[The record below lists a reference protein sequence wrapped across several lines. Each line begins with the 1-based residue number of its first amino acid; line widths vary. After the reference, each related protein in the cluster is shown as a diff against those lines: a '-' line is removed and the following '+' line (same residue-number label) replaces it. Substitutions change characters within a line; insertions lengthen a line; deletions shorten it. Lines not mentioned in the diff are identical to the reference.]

1 MSERAGRGEVE
12 ALKHRAP
19 LASSLPKA
27 RAHWPWVIA
36 IIVLTAVFFYPL
48 VFQGKVFSSPDAQAP
63 QGFAVYAERE
73 RAQTGEYP
81 LWNPFIFCG
90 LPSYAA
96 LAYNPDVYFPDWILK
111 PLTSVT
117 PPMLWLIAYYMV
129 GAIGL
134 YFLARDRGAAPG
146 PAALGGLLFALT
158 PNLIAVGAHGHGSQL
173 VNSGLIPV
181 VLLALHR
188 WLSRGR
194 IVWLALLALT
204 IGAQILR
211 GHVQIAYYTWLAVL
225 GYLVF
230 YLLDRRRPSGLFTLA
245 PARALTGV
253 VAALTVGA
261 ALGAVLALPV
271 FAYAPYSIRGGGPGG
286 GVSFDYAT
294 GWSLG
299 LAELGTL
306 FVPAALGF
314 GGETYWGT
322 MPFTDYP
329 NYMGI
334 LTLGLAAC
342 AFLRSGTPPRGARG
356 ATAAVAPGLH
366 PGYFLA
372 LAVFGLVVALGKHFP
387 IYQLFYELLPGWKK
401 FRVPVMVL
409 VLTQLGTAVLAAI
422 GLTRLVS
429 LAGAATGA
437 ALGRRFQWVVLA
449 GLGLALVTVLAAGPI
464 QDRVA
469 AAFRSSPR
477 ISAQYAGEP
486 ERARTLG
493 ILAAKRCQR
502 DLVKG
507 AVLVTLGAAL
517 GWLALTRKIRSDV
530 LVGGMAV
537 LSAADLVPIDRTIM
551 NPLIA
556 PRSALELPAEPDP
569 IARFLLAQS
578 GPFRILP
585 IEEFASNRFAT
596 WGIASAGGYHAA
608 KPVLYQNF
616 MTAVGLDDLSLFRHP
631 ERLRILD
638 LLNVRFL
645 VTGLT
650 ISESERFR
658 LALDGP
664 IKAYENR
671 FAGPRTFLA
680 GRVRVEPNPEAALG
694 QLLNPSFQ
702 LDREAIVAE
711 DPGPVGAMDVTGT
724 ATITRALLNQIT
736 VEVAS
741 SGPALL
747 VLGELDSPG
756 WQATVDGRAAKIVRT
771 DLIFRGVAV
780 SEGAHRVEFRYLTPG
795 LRAGRWLS
803 IGAAILIGCAF
814 LGSLGGRFRRPA
826 AG

>member
-1 MSERAGRGEVE
+1 MSERAGRGEGE
-12 ALKHRAP
+12 AAKRRAP
-19 LASSLPKA
+19 AAAPPALT
-27 RAHWPWVIA
+27 RAHWPWVLA
-36 IIVLTAVFFYPL
+36 IIALVALFFYPL

-63 QGFAVYAERE
+63 QGFAVYAEKE

-90 LPSYAA
+90 VPAYAS

-111 PLTSVT
+111 PLRSLT
-117 PPMLWLIAYYMV
+117 PPMLWLIGYYMI

-134 YFLARDRGAAPG
+134 YFLARDRGAMAG
-146 PAALGGLLFALT
+146 PAALGGILFALT

-188 WLSRGR
+188 WLARGR
-194 IVWLALLALT
+194 IVWLALFALT

-211 GHVQIAYYTWLAVL
+211 GHVQIAYYTWLAVF

-230 YLLDRRRPSGLFTLA
+230 YLLDRRRPSGLFTLR
-245 PARALTGV
+245 PARALIG
-253 VAALTVGA
+253 VAAGLGVGA

-271 FAYAPYSIRGGGPGG
+271 AAYAPYSIRGGGPSG
-286 GVSFDYAT
+286 GVTFDYAT

-299 LAELGTL
+299 LAELATL
-306 FVPAALGF
+306 VVPSALGF

-334 LTLGLAAC
+334 LTLALAAL
-342 AFLRSGTPPRGARG
+342 AFLRVEPPRGARG
-356 ATAAVAPGLH
+356 AAGAAAAVPPGFH

-409 VLTQLGTAVLAAI
+409 VLTQLGTAML
-422 GLTRLVS
+422 
-429 LAGAATGA
+429 A
-437 ALGRRFQWVVLA
+437 ALGLSRLLGLTTSGIGAAFSRRFRVAALI
-449 GLGLALVTVLAAGPI
+449 GLGLTLVCVLASGPI
-464 QDRVA
+464 QHRVA

-486 ERARTLG
+486 ERARALG
-493 ILAAKRCQR
+493 AQAAQSYQH

-507 AVLVTLGAAL
+507 ALLLTLGAGL
-517 GWLALTRKIRSDV
+517 GWLALARRIRNDV
-530 LVGGMAV
+530 LLGGIAL
-537 LSAADLVPIDRTIM
+537 LSAIDLWPIDVRIM
-551 NPLIA
+551 SPLIA

-569 IARFLLAQS
+569 IARFLLAQK

-585 IEEFASNRFAT
+585 IEEFATNRFAT

-608 KPVLYQNF
+608 KPILYQSF
-616 MTAVGLDDLSLFRHP
+616 MSAVGLDDLSLFQHP

-645 VTGLT
+645 VTGLN
-650 ISESERFR
+650 ISE
-658 LALDGP
+658 
-664 IKAYENR
+664 
-671 FAGPRTFLA
+671 
-680 GRVRVEPNPEAALG
+680 
-694 QLLNPSFQ
+694 
-702 LDREAIVAE
+702 
-711 DPGPVGAMDVTGT
+711 
-724 ATITRALLNQIT
+724 
-736 VEVAS
+736 
-741 SGPALL
+741 
-747 VLGELDSPG
+747 
-756 WQATVDGRAAKIVRT
+756 
-771 DLIFRGVAV
+771 
-780 SEGAHRVEFRYLTPG
+780 
-795 LRAGRWLS
+795 
-803 IGAAILIGCAF
+803 
-814 LGSLGGRFRRPA
+814 
-826 AG
+826 